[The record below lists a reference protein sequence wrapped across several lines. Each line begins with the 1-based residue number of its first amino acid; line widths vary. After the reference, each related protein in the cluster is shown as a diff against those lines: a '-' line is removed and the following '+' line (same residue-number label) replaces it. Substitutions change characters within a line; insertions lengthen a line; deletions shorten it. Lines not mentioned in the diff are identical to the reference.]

1 MMETIEKALAG
12 EIDYVGQLK
21 AERLQKIIISATTL
35 ISFISGWIT
44 SRIEVT
50 AVVYLS
56 GCVIAAIVR
65 LTKLYYIPTNKFK
78 VIGPAWSCYN
88 RNTVQ
93 WNDKERK
100 KTE

>member
-21 AERLQKIIISATTL
+21 AERLQKILISATTL

-56 GCVIAAIVR
+56 GCVIAAIV
-65 LTKLYYIPTNKFK
+65 
-78 VIGPAWSCYN
+78 IGPAWSCYN
-88 RNTVQ
+88 RNSVQ